1 MAEILAL
8 SSDLRDV
15 MCIKGE
21 SPQTKGKTM
30 KAAGSYDY
38 IDAMPSFEEREANR
52 KQNTRIPEQDRS
64 ECFLCQR
71 PVNSR
76 TIKTWVHMGTNG
88 ALYKNGEEAADSQG
102 LFPIGSECL
111 KRLEKD
117 FIIKFQA
124 GA

>member
-1 MAEILAL
+1 
-8 SSDLRDV
+8 
-15 MCIKGE
+15 
-21 SPQTKGKTM
+21 M

-52 KQNTRIPEQDRS
+52 KQNTHIPAKDRG
-64 ECFLCQR
+64 ECFICQR
-71 PVNSR
+71 PVNTR

-88 ALYKNGEEAADSQG
+88 ALYMNGEEPEDSQG

-111 KRLEKD
+111 KRLNKN
-117 FIIKFQA
+117 FIIKYQA